1 MPLADALVVS
11 AESKVMSET
20 IVKNANT
27 KYKKHTKNIHTR
39 PIVIKHG
46 KIVIQ
51 LNSFCFWTPIFS
63 YLLSHRVFLLV
74 VPAKLTKAT
83 AIRPYSIT
91 WLQQQNYKT
100 NVNSVQFFNLYY
112 FVFLDYKLIMY
123 IAILVRVSLEVC
135 WNGSQLSH
143 SFPFT
148 EVSVPFQSNSHASKH
163 LFPLPLFSYITFP
176 FPPIPI
182 PVPNYL
188 ILTTM

>member
-1 MPLADALVVS
+1 MP
-11 AESKVMSET
+11 
-20 IVKNANT
+20 IQNT
-27 KYKKHTKNIHTR
+27 KKNTKNIHTR

-123 IAILVRVSLEVC
+123 IAILVRVRGVLE
-135 WNGSQLSH
+135 WLSA
-143 SFPFT
+143 FPF
-148 EVSVPFQSNSHASKH
+148 
-163 LFPLPLFSYITFP
+163 LPIHRSFS
-176 FPPIPI
+176 PIPI
-182 PVPNYL
+182 QFPCQQTFVPTPIIFLYNIPIPSHSNSRSQLPY
-188 ILTTM
+188 IND